1 MSAFASDKRRMS
13 KHNSL
18 VSKKERRQAREK
30 KIVASNGNRG
40 AGGSIPFSGFWT
52 NPKDIK
58 ALLYLKNKKVI

>member
-1 MSAFASDKRRMS
+1 MS

-18 VSKKERRQAREK
+18 ISKKERRQAREK
-30 KIVASNGNRG
+30 KLLASNGNRG
-40 AGGSIPFSGFWT
+40 VGGTMPFSGVWT